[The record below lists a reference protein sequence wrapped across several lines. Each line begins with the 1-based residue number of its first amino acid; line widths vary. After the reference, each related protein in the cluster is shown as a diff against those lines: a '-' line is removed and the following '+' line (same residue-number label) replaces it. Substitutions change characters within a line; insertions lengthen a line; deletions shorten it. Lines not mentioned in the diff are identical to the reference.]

1 MLQLFPRAMD
11 LSGLRGNITLKLN
24 PIRNIL
30 QDTIKGK
37 GGKMSDIRQEKDNT
51 QCQALFRRLLEPIT
65 PYELGVQMAKES
77 VNKYFEIKR

>member
-1 MLQLFPRAMD
+1 
-11 LSGLRGNITLKLN
+11 
-24 PIRNIL
+24 
-30 QDTIKGK
+30 
-37 GGKMSDIRQEKDNT
+37 MSDIRQEKDNT